1 MMYDDEI
8 EKAMLSHILYNGYEC
23 DLTENDFINAKNK
36 LIINVINELKQ
47 KKDNVSM
54 MTVKQK
60 IKGDGPRILAYLTSL
75 PEYAIGTDADDL
87 YNKIVQKRKKRAI
100 FDILQKNILN
110 IQNADAEEIVKNF
123 TTEATAIM
131 QRNQKEETFF
141 DQLIKTQQDIE
152 SRYQKRN
159 DYSLYT
165 GITDL
170 DRKMLGLH
178 NGELTIIGAR
188 PRSRK
193 NDICIANWTKNSRET

>member
-8 EKAMLSHILYNGYEC
+8 EKAMLSHILYNEYEC

-36 LIINVINELKQ
+36 LIINAINELK
-47 KKDNVSM
+47 KKKEKISM
-54 MTVKQK
+54 MSVKQK
-60 IKGDGPRILAYLTSL
+60 INGDGSRILTYLTNL

-87 YNKIVQKRKKRAI
+87 YNKIVQLSQKRAML
-100 FDILQKNILN
+100 DMLQKNILN
-110 IQNADAEEIVKNF
+110 IKNEEAEEIAKDITKEV
-123 TTEATAIM
+123 AAIM
-131 QRNQKEETFF
+131 QRNQREETFM
-141 DQLIKTQQDIE
+141 DQLVKTQQDIE
-152 SRYQKRN
+152 NRYQKRN

-193 NDICIANWTKNSRET
+193 NNICIANWAEDS